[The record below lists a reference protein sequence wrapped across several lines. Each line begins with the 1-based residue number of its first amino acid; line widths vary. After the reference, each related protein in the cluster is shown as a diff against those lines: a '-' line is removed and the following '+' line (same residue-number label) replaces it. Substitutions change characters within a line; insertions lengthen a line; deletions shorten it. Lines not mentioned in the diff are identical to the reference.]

1 MQPLFLVVVAGI
13 AIAIAIA
20 YNSRQKAHIAA
31 ARALA
36 AHYGFEL
43 DVAAKPPPNHDFD
56 LFDIGRSKRV
66 SFQLWRAGEQDSVF
80 QYQYTTG
87 SGDNKRTCHH
97 TCALISLPFVAPH
110 TKLGPEGFW
119 SGIGRAVGIRDIEVE
134 SPDFNDQYR
143 VTSDDERFAI
153 ALLDQPMIAWL
164 LSNQSG
170 RGAIRFEIWGPWL
183 LCVSDRLEFEVT
195 FGFLDW
201 AQGVRSHMPVV
212 LNSLYPRR

>member
-1 MQPLFLVVVAGI
+1 MSLLFLAVIAGI
-13 AIAIAIA
+13 AIAVAITH
-20 YNSRQKAHIAA
+20 NKRQKARIAG

-36 AHYGFEL
+36 AQYGFEL

-56 LFDIGRSKRV
+56 LFDTGRSKKV
-66 SFQLWRAGEQDSVF
+66 SFQVWRRGEQDSVF
-80 QYQYTTG
+80 TYEYTTG
-87 SGDNKRTCHH
+87 SGDNKQTHRH
-97 TCALISLPFVAPH
+97 TCALISLPYAAAH
-110 TKLGPEGFW
+110 TKIGPEGFW
-119 SGIGRAVGIRDIEVE
+119 SGVGRAIGIRDIEVE

-153 ALLDQPMIAWL
+153 ALLDQQMIAWL

-183 LCVSDRLEFEVT
+183 LCVSDRLDFELS

-201 AQGVRSHMPVV
+201 AQSVRSHMPAV